1 MSTTTTP
8 ATGSAPIQGA
18 LWGAR
23 AADYA
28 EVQEPMSL
36 PLYRRTIELAEVG
49 EGAEVLDAGCGS
61 GVFLEAARAAGANV
75 SGIDAAAPLLD
86 IARRRVPEAELVEG
100 DLESLPFA
108 HGSFD
113 LVAGMNAFQYA
124 ASPVGALREAG
135 RVLVPGGVVAAA
147 VWGEAEH
154 CDAAAYVAALGA
166 CLPPP
171 PPGAPGP
178 FALSVP
184 GALEAL
190 LVEAGFQP
198 KHSEEVV
205 CQWDYPDE
213 EHLLRGLLGAGPAVR
228 AIQHSGEERVRSL
241 TLEALA
247 PFRRDGGGYYLENA
261 FRLVV
266 AGR

>member
-8 ATGSAPIQGA
+8 GTGTAPIQGA

-23 AADYA
+23 AADWS
-28 EVQEPMSL
+28 EIQEPQSL
-36 PLYRRTIELAEVG
+36 PLFRRVIELAG
-49 EGAEVLDAGCGS
+49 IGDGTDLLDAGCAS
-61 GVFLEAARAAGANV
+61 GVLLAVARDAGANV
-75 SGIDAAAPLLD
+75 TGLDAAAPLLE
-86 IARRRVPEAELVEG
+86 IAHRRVPEAEIVQG
-100 DLESLPFA
+100 DLEALPFRDA
-108 HGSFD
+108 SFD
-113 LVAGMNAFQYA
+113 VVAGINAFQYA

-135 RVLVPGGVVAAA
+135 RVLRPGGVVAAA
-147 VWGEAEH
+147 VWGEADH
-154 CDAAAYVAALGA
+154 CDAAPYVAALGA

-190 LVEAGFQP
+190 LVEAGFRP
-198 KHSEEVV
+198 THSEEVAAA
-205 CQWDYPDE
+205 WDYPDE
-213 EHLLRGLLGAGPAVR
+213 DRLLRGLLAAGPAVK
-228 AIQHSGEERVRSL
+228 AIEHSGEDAVRLL

-261 FRLVV
+261 FRLVI
-266 AGR
+266 ASR